1 MIYFL
6 LVIFLGDGV
15 YIESYPT
22 RSECESRRI
31 VIKGDT
37 PEASTKCIRMESDKY
52 V

>member
-15 YIESYPT
+15 YIESYDT
-22 RSECESRRI
+22 RAECESRRI
-31 VIKGDT
+31 VIKGDV
-37 PEASTKCIRMESDKY
+37 PEASTKCIRMETKPY